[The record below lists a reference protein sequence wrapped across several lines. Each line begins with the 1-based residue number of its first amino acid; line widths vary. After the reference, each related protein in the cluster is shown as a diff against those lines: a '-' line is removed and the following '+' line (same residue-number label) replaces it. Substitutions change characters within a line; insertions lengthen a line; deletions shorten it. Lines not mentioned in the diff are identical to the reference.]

1 MIEDID
7 QQPENNSLKGYK
19 ILIIILAVILVAL
32 SALYFNSVNKLRK
45 ENAAMEIEGDTL
57 QSRLKDIMFDFD
69 NLKTENDTINKSL
82 SVERQRADSLMD
94 RLKKER
100 NWNYAK
106 VKKYEK
112 ELGTLRTIMKGYVRQ
127 IDSLNQL
134 NTKLSRENIAYRK
147 ELTTQKLRAETA
159 EEQAQELSSKIRKGA
174 IVKARDISL
183 KALNSSDRE
192 VSRAKRATRLRVDFI
207 LSANE
212 LATPGERTV
221 FVRIIGPDGYV
232 LASSQRAMFDYEGEK
247 LTFSASRDIDY
258 QNQDLS
264 VSVYYNGEGIVN
276 GKYKVI
282 IYMDGYLIGSTEV
295 ILR

>member
-7 QQPENNSLKGYK
+7 RQPENNSLKGYK

-32 SALYFNSVNKLRK
+32 SALYFNNVNKLRK

-82 SVERQRADSLMD
+82 SIERQRADSLMD

-112 ELGTLRTIMKGYVRQ
+112 ELGTLRTIMRGYVRQ
-127 IDSLNQL
+127 IDSLNQI

-159 EEQAQELSSKIRKGA
+159 EEQAQELSSKIRKGS

-192 VSRAKRATRLRVDFI
+192 VTRAKRATRLRVDFI